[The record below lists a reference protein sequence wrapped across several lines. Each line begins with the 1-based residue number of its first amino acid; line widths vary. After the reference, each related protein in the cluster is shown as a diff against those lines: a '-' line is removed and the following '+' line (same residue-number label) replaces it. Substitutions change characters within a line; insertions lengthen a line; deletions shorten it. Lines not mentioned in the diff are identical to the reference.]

1 MGTILSK
8 CVEAGAA
15 LTLALL
21 FRGTDESQW
30 PLLHSSHQRSTDPG
44 ALPLSLSGHNK
55 LQQCAA
61 ASFPPPPCHLSTVM
75 YVPCLF
81 PQECEMTGVSWV
93 GATGGKGPVQLSSG
107 FGLASELTY
116 LLCM

>member
-1 MGTILSK
+1 
-8 CVEAGAA
+8 
-15 LTLALL
+15 
-21 FRGTDESQW
+21 
-30 PLLHSSHQRSTDPG
+30 
-44 ALPLSLSGHNK
+44 
-55 LQQCAA
+55 
-61 ASFPPPPCHLSTVM
+61 M

-81 PQECEMTGVSWV
+81 PQACEVTGVSWV

>member
-15 LTLALL
+15 LALALL
-21 FRGTDESQW
+21 FRGTDKSQLASTALF
-30 PLLHSSHQRSTDPG
+30 PPEKHRSR

-61 ASFPPPPCHLSTVM
+61 AGFSPPPCHLSTVM

-81 PQECEMTGVSWV
+81 PQECEVTGVSWV
-93 GATGGKGPVQLSSG
+93 GETGGKGPVQLSSG